1 MVSPFR
7 KSALR
12 SQSEGKTTVRTRSS
26 LVDDTAAELRQTI
39 VDGQLRPGEYLP
51 PQKELAARFG
61 VGASTMREAVQ
72 TLIAVGLLQSHPGKG
87 TWVREDSG
95 VGLIHPEAVKARLGE
110 LNARSLA
117 EARSVVEVALT
128 ELAAARATDADLARI
143 RAAMIAM
150 RDHASDLP
158 AFIRADFEFHL
169 AVADAGHNELLAQ
182 FYHLTRTLFKEVS
195 YELISLPKVQQES
208 IEIQAAVLKAIEG
221 GNPLA
226 ARQAAEAHMQY
237 IYRLLEQ

>member
-1 MVSPFR
+1 M
-7 KSALR
+7 
-12 SQSEGKTTVRTRSS
+12 
-26 LVDDTAAELRQTI
+26 I
-39 VDGQLRPGEYLP
+39 VGGQLRPGEFLP
-51 PQKELAARFG
+51 PQRELAARLG

-95 VGLIHPEAVKARLGE
+95 IGLIHPEAVKARLGE
-110 LNARSLA
+110 LNAKSLA

-128 ELAAARATDADLARI
+128 ELAATRATAEDLARI
-143 RAAMIAM
+143 RAAMAAL
-150 RDHASDLP
+150 RENATDLP

-169 AVADAGHNELLAQ
+169 AIADAGHNELLAQ

-195 YELISLPKVQQES
+195 YELISLPNVQQES
-208 IEIQAAVLKAIEG
+208 IEIQAAVLKAIEARD
-221 GNPLA
+221 PQK

-237 IYRLLEQ
+237 IDRLLLQ

>member
-1 MVSPFR
+1 MR
-7 KSALR
+7 A
-12 SQSEGKTTVRTRSS
+12 RSS
-26 LVDDTAAELRQTI
+26 LVDDTAAELRQMI
-39 VDGQLRPGEYLP
+39 VGGQLQPGEFLP

-95 VGLIHPEAVKARLGE
+95 IGLIHPEQVKARLGK

-117 EARSVVEVALT
+117 EARSVVEVALS
-128 ELAAARATDADLARI
+128 EYAAMRATTADIARI
-143 RAAMIAM
+143 RAALTAM
-150 RDHASDLP
+150 RENAADTP
-158 AFIRADFEFHL
+158 AFIKADFEFHL
-169 AVADAGHNELLAQ
+169 AIADAGHNELLAQ

-195 YELISLPKVQQES
+195 YELISLPTVQEES
-208 IEIQAAVLKAIEG
+208 IAIQAAVLNAIEEHD
-221 GNPLA
+221 PRQ

>member
-1 MVSPFR
+1 
-7 KSALR
+7 
-12 SQSEGKTTVRTRSS
+12 VRTRSS
-26 LVDDTAAELRQTI
+26 LVDDTAAELRQMI
-39 VDGQLRPGEYLP
+39 VGGQLRPGEFLP
-51 PQKELAARFG
+51 PQRELAARFG

-72 TLIAVGLLQSHPGKG
+72 TLIAVGLLRSHPGKG

-117 EARSVVEVALT
+117 EARSVVEVALS
-128 ELAAARATDADLARI
+128 EFAATRATDEDIARI
-143 RAAMIAM
+143 RAAMTAM
-150 RDHASDLP
+150 RENAADLP

-169 AVADAGHNELLAQ
+169 AIADAGHNELLAQ

-195 YELISLPKVQQES
+195 HELISLPTVQEKS
-208 IEIQAAVLKAIEG
+208 IAIQAEVLKAIEG
-221 GNPLA
+221 RDPQR

>member
-1 MVSPFR
+1 MR
-7 KSALR
+7 
-12 SQSEGKTTVRTRSS
+12 ERSS
-26 LVDDTAAELRQTI
+26 LVDDIAAELRQMI
-39 VDGQLRPGEYLP
+39 VGGQLQPGEFLP
-51 PQKELAARFG
+51 PQRDLAARFG
-61 VGASTMREAVQ
+61 VGASTIREAVQ

-95 VGLIHPEAVKARLGE
+95 IGLIHPEAVRARLGE

-117 EARSVVEVALT
+117 EARSVVEVALS
-128 ELAAARATDADLARI
+128 EFAAARATDDDLSRI
-143 RAAMIAM
+143 RAAMAAM
-150 RDHASDLP
+150 RENAADMP

-169 AVADAGHNELLAQ
+169 AIADAGHNELLAQ

-195 YELISLPKVQQES
+195 YELISLPTVQEES
-208 IEIQAAVLKAIEG
+208 VEIQAAVLKAIEAHD
-221 GNPLA
+221 PRA

>member
-1 MVSPFR
+1 MR
-7 KSALR
+7 
-12 SQSEGKTTVRTRSS
+12 TVRARSS
-26 LVDDTAAELRQTI
+26 LVNDTAAELRQMI
-39 VDGQLRPGEYLP
+39 VGGQLRPGEFLP
-51 PQKELAARFG
+51 PQRELAARCG

-87 TWVREDSG
+87 TWVREDTG
-95 VGLIHPEAVKARLGE
+95 AGLIHPEAVKARLGE

-128 ELAAARATDADLARI
+128 ELAATRATAEDLARI
-143 RAAMIAM
+143 CAAMTAM
-150 RDHASDLP
+150 RENATDLP

-169 AVADAGHNELLAQ
+169 AIADAGHNELLAQ

-195 YELISLPKVQQES
+195 YELISLPNVQQES
-208 IEIQAAVLKAIEG
+208 IEIQAAVLKAIEMRD
-221 GNPLA
+221 PQR

-237 IYRLLEQ
+237 IYRLLAQ